1 MLRGQTLMI
10 VPDHLIVQSWR
21 ASSWKKNDPDSVL
34 ILQFDRVKNGG
45 RITLLQA
52 NVPQHAYRN
61 IKEGRP
67 KHYII
72 GRRGKHI
79 SRIAVHDNKE
89 IPMQRMIGLFALSML
104 LVGLSGC
111 SYLFYPRAGDYATQA
126 KGASGVETM
135 INLTTMMEATAAKAK
150 GGKGVDTAFDDLHN
164 QFHAL
169 RDAYC
174 GVTEA
179 QAKTPAYDLAVTH
192 KKELTAIFW
201 RLWKFKD
208 DQPQRDLHLDLLSV
222 ELKELR
228 ETLQTIQ

>member
-1 MLRGQTLMI
+1 
-10 VPDHLIVQSWR
+10 
-21 ASSWKKNDPDSVL
+21 
-34 ILQFDRVKNGG
+34 
-45 RITLLQA
+45 
-52 NVPQHAYRN
+52 
-61 IKEGRP
+61 
-67 KHYII
+67 
-72 GRRGKHI
+72 
-79 SRIAVHDNKE
+79 
-89 IPMQRMIGLFALSML
+89 MQRMIGLFALSML

-111 SYLFYPRAGDYATQA
+111 SYLFYPRAGDYAMQA

-150 GGKGVDTAFDDLHN
+150 GGKGADTAFDDLHN

-169 RDAYC
+169 RDSYC
-174 GVTEA
+174 GVTEV

-208 DQPQRDLHLDLLSV
+208 SQPQRDLHLDLLIV